1 MGTLTSSQM
10 TKLGFALGICFAV
23 YKFVPNLTAK
33 TGAVAVAAVI
43 VAKQVP
49 YVGAALA

>member
-1 MGTLTSSQM
+1 MNLTSSQM

-23 YKFVPNLTAK
+23 YKFVDHPAAK
-33 TGAVAVAAVI
+33 TAAIAVGGVI
-43 VAKQVP
+43 VAKQMP